1 MVKDVCRMGSSN
13 RAVEGF
19 LVQQVPLVCLFGE
32 LSSRTLFQVFLN
44 KQVWTWQCF
53 SALVAACQ
61 FTLALPA
68 ACSVVFHQSQG
79 FTPRVAESL
88 EVADSHRR

>member
-32 LSSRTLFQVFLN
+32 LSSRTLFQVLTNRFGLG
-44 KQVWTWQCF
+44 
-53 SALVAACQ
+53 SALVRWWLLASLPWHCQ
-61 FTLALPA
+61 LL
-68 ACSVVFHQSQG
+68 V
-79 FTPRVAESL
+79 L
-88 EVADSHRR
+88 